1 MYLQDGTGFW
11 KVPFGKC
18 WTVFGERRLPIS
30 WRVLFCSCM
39 YCRSCC
45 CRVILSVQRKNHWLS
60 SDREYVRICVKVSA
74 YRYLAVRYHVL
85 VASHVSRLTY
95 QFACQVRKYWRTI
108 LGKSV
113 QIIYQNESCLIT
125 LTACIVSS
133 NTVLYSVHFLPELFN
148 VSCTSALSR
157 RTCV

>member
-1 MYLQDGTGFW
+1 MFLQDDAGFW

-18 WTVFGERRLPIS
+18 WIVFCARRLPIS

-39 YCRSCC
+39 CCRSCC
-45 CRVILSVQRKNHWLS
+45 CRVILSVQRKII
-60 SDREYVRICVKVSA
+60 DCQVRVYIRICVKVSV

-125 LTACIVSS
+125 LTACIVGS